1 MQSRLIAK
9 QHQCLILQPCLVE
22 KLGRTP
28 SIFLQQLHY
37 WLTSEKNVGKIFQE
51 KKWVYNS
58 TKAWALQLC
67 LSERQVS
74 RVINHLKELG
84 IILINQLS
92 QLKSDR
98 TNWYTINYHVLEGML
113 PNLSLNPK
121 EINHS
126 LGKGNNSSGE
136 NTDKMSTSPRH
147 SDRVYHKETEITSEN
162 KTISSEE
169 IALEKPES
177 RSQQVNFVK
186 EDINL
191 KNKNN
196 LATELLEIWNQTVG
210 QGASLTQLT
219 KKRAQHLVAAFK
231 YRFES
236 SLEKWKHFCQQITT
250 SDFLMGKVK
259 ETFRASL
266 DWVLRFDIIQ
276 RIIEGD
282 FGIKLKNFIQNDHA
296 IEESFEAI
304 SREIDSTD
312 DTIEVKA
319 LRKKILHKF
328 ERVLYQSWFKDLHI
342 TIEEHG
348 SEVKLQV
355 GGAFI
360 KDYIETH
367 YLRDLHSL
375 TPKNIHIFC
384 RQLRKE
390 S

>member
-37 WLTSEKNVGKIFQE
+37 WITSEKNVGKFFQE

-58 TKAWALQLC
+58 TKSWALQLC

-84 IILINQLS
+84 IILVDQLS

-98 TNWYTINYHVLEGML
+98 TNWYTINYPVLESIL
-113 PNLSLNPK
+113 PNLSLKSK
-121 EINHS
+121 EVNHP
-126 LGKGNNSSGE
+126 LEKGNYSSDW

-147 SDRVYHKETEITSEN
+147 SDRVYNKETETTSEN
-162 KTISSEE
+162 KTISSEGVDFRKQTE
-169 IALEKPES
+169 C
-177 RSQQVNFVK
+177 SQQVNFVK
-186 EDINL
+186 EEINL

-196 LATELLEIWNQTVG
+196 LAAELLEIWNQTAG
-210 QGASLTQLT
+210 QGGTLAHLT

-236 SLEKWKHFCQQITT
+236 NLEKWKHFCQQITT

-282 FGIKLKNFIQNDHA
+282 FGIKLKDFIQGIPA
-296 IEESFEAI
+296 TEESFEAI
-304 SREIDSTD
+304 SREIDSSD
-312 DTIEVKA
+312 DSVEVKA
-319 LRKKILHKF
+319 LRKKILHQF
-328 ERVLYQSWFKDLHI
+328 GEGTYQSWFKNLRI
-342 TIEEHG
+342 VIEEQG
-348 SEVKLQV
+348 RRIKLEARSV
-355 GGAFI
+355 FER
-360 KDYIETH
+360 DYLETH
-367 YLRDLHSL
+367 YLRDLCSL
-375 TPKNIHIFC
+375 ASKDIHIFC